1 MSCTCQLLRPA
12 NFEEKMEASSA
23 PILSYLCSICQ
34 LWSSKNIM
42 PIYCVPMFVEFV
54 ILGVAKT
61 TDVLSVSNEA
71 GELTEL
77 SKYTLSKI
85 F

>member
-1 MSCTCQLLRPA
+1 
-12 NFEEKMEASSA
+12 
-23 PILSYLCSICQ
+23 
-34 LWSSKNIM
+34 M

-61 TDVLSVSNEA
+61 TPFLSVSNEA
-71 GELTEL
+71 GELMEL

>member
-1 MSCTCQLLRPA
+1 
-12 NFEEKMEASSA
+12 
-23 PILSYLCSICQ
+23 
-34 LWSSKNIM
+34 M

-61 TDVLSVSNEA
+61 TPFLSVSNEA

-77 SKYTLSKI
+77 SKYILSKI

>member
-1 MSCTCQLLRPA
+1 MKKKWRQAPHQYCHSFARPVS
-12 NFEEKMEASSA
+12 FGHE
-23 PILSYLCSICQ
+23 
-34 LWSSKNIM
+34 KNIM

-61 TDVLSVSNEA
+61 ADVLSVSNEA

-77 SKYTLSKI
+77 SKYILSKI